1 MGWVLQMGS
10 PDTSRGALT
19 RHPPD
24 GRAAEGVLSSAAGS
38 ARPLRHDP
46 DPSLEAPRTD
56 GQACT
61 RHHPTRPARP
71 AAALDRRRPARRSRC
86 RRWRAPS
93 PPRPDTLTD
102 EEAARAAEIEA
113 RLVAAERSAEEAA
126 RRQIGGRRRAV
137 AETPVRAGS
146 IAVRAAQEYAYVA
159 RDVRRIALIGGS
171 MIALLIAIW
180 IVTQVT
186 GIGI

>member
-1 MGWVLQMGS
+1 MAKRA
-10 PDTSRGALT
+10 RGTT
-19 RHPPD
+19 RP
-24 GRAAEGVLSSAAGS
+24 GQRAPLPRSTAA
-38 ARPLRHDP
+38 ARPPLAVP
-46 DPSLEAPRTD
+46 PLASPVAPR
-56 GQACT
+56 
-61 RHHPTRPARP
+61 PE
-71 AAALDRRRPARRSRC
+71 
-86 RRWRAPS
+86 
-93 PPRPDTLTD
+93 TLTD

-126 RRQIGGRRRAV
+126 RRQTSGRRRPV

-146 IAVRAAQEYAYVA
+146 IAVRATQEYAYVA

-186 GIGI
+186 GIRI